1 MKIYTKTGDDGSTG
15 LFGGPRVSKDDLRIE
30 SYGTVDEL
38 NALIGVVKTKT
49 DSETIGR
56 ILDKVQSDLFSVGA
70 ALASP
75 DPEKMGTQLITQENI
90 SSIETTI
97 DQLESEL
104 SPLTSFIL
112 PGGTESAA
120 FLHQA
125 RTVCRRA
132 ERRAV
137 SLAGNE
143 PIADC
148 LITYLNRL
156 SDLLFVLA
164 RFANH
169 SSGIADIPWH
179 PNT

>member
-90 SSIETTI
+90 A
-97 DQLESEL
+97 
-104 SPLTSFIL
+104 FYAIL
-112 PGGTESAA
+112 
-120 FLHQA
+120 
-125 RTVCRRA
+125 
-132 ERRAV
+132 
-137 SLAGNE
+137 
-143 PIADC
+143 IM
-148 LITYLNRL
+148 
-156 SDLLFVLA
+156 
-164 RFANH
+164 
-169 SSGIADIPWH
+169 
-179 PNT
+179 